1 METPTQL
8 ATQIRFHLE
17 SLGESNAHHPFE
29 QLCLGLTRRRIA
41 SNVMPAT
48 GPVAAGGDGGRD
60 GESYWSIIASE
71 LPGTSLFTALA
82 TDEDVVLAV
91 TTQRDDIPSKIRN
104 DLAKISKNSAPVD
117 RVIYFTVA
125 PVNISKRH
133 ALQKHA
139 KETYSVALDIWDAQ
153 AIADELASHDLFY
166 LAVDYLHLPSS
177 LAPERPE
184 AEATLPDWYLEDRTH
199 WRGQRN
205 LAGTVG
211 ELVDLREVLRFSA
224 LNIEARADLPDWL
237 DAAHR
242 LREAASGDPALL
254 SRIEY
259 ELVISTAFGMST
271 LLPVDPVIRDLFGRQ
286 QTEEPDPGVVVD
298 SITLLRLV
306 ESMQPRSL
314 TQIDIEES
322 GAWLDNLEQTVD
334 RMLANADGP
343 NSRAQLLCAAAIL
356 AHGTASLTAEEMRE
370 LDPDTVPDVAEIH
383 RSLSQAKQNG
393 LPLPSAPADGEVRD
407 LDKGMNYLIEL
418 ADLLPSTPLV
428 PIDEVTMLFDMTAPL
443 LVDHHD
449 YPKVRQALDQ
459 ATVERAGL
467 AAAGDRAQ
475 SRALALLQAKR
486 PVDALREV
494 HAAKMD
500 WLRGESAEGA
510 ALMMLLAARV
520 YYDMRLPL
528 AAKQYAMSAASVARA
543 NGDPELAVLMARGFM
558 VAATCEHLA
567 GQWLTATQTFRIGIW
582 AQGALAGDPW
592 SFERY
597 PYFHNMLIDQC
608 SILRAARALR
618 PAFLH
623 LIEPVLESTQLN
635 LMTDPI
641 LDGVDSIEHAD
652 EAKTAEMT
660 DNGGLGRP
668 FSDAGPTRRYTWSAW
683 GNVWTVETPNDRQH
697 VLATERFV
705 AATQIALADLAGEDL
720 LLVPGPITIE
730 VGVARDPVP
739 RSEVFVEQADRGG
752 TAHLV
757 TLTRGGVLDVDAGQL
772 EVTTAAMQA
781 IATQSLLS
789 QAAFVAVME
798 RTFERGLPHM
808 LACVRPYDELV
819 DVHKEAFFDD
829 LRSLDDTYLAPEVP
843 CLPEPAPDLAGQ
855 SFEQPAV
862 GYDRAEALRAIAS
875 RYETLRAP
883 VRLTLGRLA
892 SSEIFMILVGDLR
905 REGWKDW
912 HLLTAVANIVV
923 NKRAVVRGINM
934 TTSISDAD
942 VKRFGALM
950 FAEEQSS
957 DPDTPDEAF
966 TADQMWFHLANA
978 GVATARAWGLEVRL
992 SPFVPEAFLSVLG
1005 NRFNYWSDDV
1015 PHDPLFRTTT

>member
-1 METPTQL
+1 MLLSDRRQKPHCRTGISRTEHT
-8 ATQIRFHLE
+8 
-17 SLGESNAHHPFE
+17 GEA
-29 QLCLGLTRRRIA
+29 Q
-41 SNVMPAT
+41 
-48 GPVAAGGDGGRD
+48 
-60 GESYWSIIASE
+60 
-71 LPGTSLFTALA
+71 
-82 TDEDVVLAV
+82 
-91 TTQRDDIPSKIRN
+91 SK
-104 DLAKISKNSAPVD
+104 
-117 RVIYFTVA
+117 
-125 PVNISKRH
+125 
-133 ALQKHA
+133 
-139 KETYSVALDIWDAQ
+139 
-153 AIADELASHDLFY
+153 
-166 LAVDYLHLPSS
+166 
-177 LAPERPE
+177 
-184 AEATLPDWYLEDRTH
+184 
-199 WRGQRN
+199 

-211 ELVDLREVLRFSA
+211 ELVDLREGLRFSA

-237 DAAHR
+237 VAARR

-271 LLPVDPVIRDLFGRQ
+271 LLPVDPVLRDLFGRQ
-286 QTEEPDPGVVVD
+286 QTEDPDPGVVVD
-298 SITLLRLV
+298 SITLLRLI

-314 TQIDIEES
+314 TQIDPEES

-334 RMLANADGP
+334 RMLASTDGP
-343 NSRAQLLCAAAIL
+343 NARAQLLCAAAIL
-356 AHGTASLTAEEMRE
+356 SHGPTSLTTEEMRDV
-370 LDPDTVPDVAEIH
+370 DPRTVPDVAEIH
-383 RSLSQAKQNG
+383 RSLSRAKQNG
-393 LPLPSAPADGEVRD
+393 LPLPSAPTDGGARN
-407 LDKGMNYLIEL
+407 LDKGMNYLAEL
-418 ADLLPSTPLV
+418 VDLLPSTPLV
-428 PIDEVTMLFDMTAPL
+428 PIDEVTMIFDMTAPL

-449 YPKVRQALDQ
+449 YPDVRQALDQ

-486 PVDALREV
+486 PIDALREI

-500 WLRGESAEGA
+500 WLHGESTEGA

-520 YYDMRLPL
+520 YYDLRLPL
-528 AAKQYAMSAASVARA
+528 AAKQYAMSAASIARA
-543 NGDPELAVLMARGFM
+543 NGDPELAVLTARGFI

-597 PYFHNMLIDQC
+597 PYFHDMLIDQC
-608 SILRAARALR
+608 FILRTARELR

-623 LIEPVLESTQLN
+623 LIEPVIESTQLN

-641 LDGVDSIEHAD
+641 LESADSMEPAD
-652 EAKTAEMT
+652 EAKTAKMA
-660 DNGGLGRP
+660 DNRGLGRP
-668 FSDAGPTRRYTWSAW
+668 FSDAGPTRRYTWSAL
-683 GNVWTVETPNDRQH
+683 GNVWTVETRNDRQH
-697 VLATERFV
+697 VLAAERFV

-720 LLVPGPITIE
+720 LLVPGAITIE
-730 VGVARDPVP
+730 VDVALDQVP

-757 TLTRGGVLDVDAGQL
+757 TLTRSGVLDVDAGQL

-789 QAAFVAVME
+789 RAGFVAVME

-829 LRSLDDTYLAPEVP
+829 LRRLDGTYLAPEVT
-843 CLPEPAPDLAGQ
+843 CKPEPIPDLAEQ
-855 SFEQPAV
+855 SFEQPAAS
-862 GYDRAEALRAIAS
+862 YDRAEALRMITS

-883 VRLTLGRLA
+883 VRLTLERLA
-892 SSEIFMILVGDLR
+892 SSETFMATVGELR
-905 REGWKDW
+905 RGGWKDW
-912 HLLTAVANIVV
+912 HLLTSVANIVV
-923 NKRAVVRGINM
+923 NRRAVARGINM
-934 TTSISDAD
+934 TTSISSAD
-942 VKRFGALM
+942 VQRFRALM

-957 DPDTPDEAF
+957 DPVTPDEAF
-966 TADQMWFHLANA
+966 TVDQMWFYLANA
-978 GVATARAWGLEVRL
+978 GVATAQAWGLEVRL
-992 SPFVPEAFLSVLG
+992 SPVVPEAFLSVLG

-1015 PHDPLFRTTT
+1015 AHDPLFPTTT

>member
-41 SNVMPAT
+41 SNVIPAT
-48 GPVAAGGDGGRD
+48 GPVAVGGDDGRD
-60 GESYWSIIASE
+60 GESYWSIIAYE
-71 LPGTSLFTALA
+71 LPDTSLFTVLA

-104 DLAKISKNSAPVD
+104 DLAKICTDSAPVD
-117 RVIYFTVA
+117 RVIYFTVT
-125 PVNISKRH
+125 PVNTAKRH
-133 ALQKHA
+133 ELQKHA
-139 KETYSVALDIWDAQ
+139 RETYSVTLDIWDAQ
-153 AIADELASHDLFY
+153 AIADELASHDVFY

-184 AEATLPDWYLEDRTH
+184 TEATLPDWYLEYRAH
-199 WRGQRN
+199 WRGQCK

-211 ELVDLREVLRFSA
+211 ELVDLREGLRFSA

-237 DAAHR
+237 AAAYR
-242 LREAASGDPALL
+242 LREAAIGDPALL

-259 ELVISTAFGMST
+259 ELVISTVFGMST
-271 LLPVDPVIRDLFGRQ
+271 LLPVDSVLRDLFGRQ
-286 QTEEPDPGVVVD
+286 QTEQPDPGVVVD
-298 SITLLRLV
+298 SVTLLRLV
-306 ESMQPRSL
+306 ESMQPGSL
-314 TQIDIEES
+314 TQIGVEES
-322 GAWLDNLEQTVD
+322 GAWLDNLEQALEG
-334 RMLANADGP
+334 MLANADGP
-343 NSRAQLLCAAAIL
+343 NARAQLLCAAAIL
-356 AHGTASLTAEEMRE
+356 AHGPASLTADEMHE
-370 LDPDTVPDVAEIH
+370 LDHDTVPDVAEIH

-393 LPLPSAPADGEVRD
+393 LPLPSAPADGELRD
-407 LDKGMNYLIEL
+407 LNKGMNYLVEL

-428 PIDEVTMLFDMTAPL
+428 PIDEVTMMFDMTAPL

-449 YPKVRQALDQ
+449 YPDVRQALDQ

-475 SRALALLQAKR
+475 SRALALLRAKR
-486 PVDALREV
+486 PVDALREI

-500 WLRGESAEGA
+500 WLHGESAEGA

-520 YYDMRLPL
+520 YYDLRLPI

-543 NGDPELAVLMARGFM
+543 NGNPELAVLMARGFM
-558 VAATCEHLA
+558 VVASCEHLA

-582 AQGALAGDPW
+582 AQGGLAGDPW

-608 SILRAARALR
+608 FIVRAARALR
-618 PAFLH
+618 PAFLD

-635 LMTDPI
+635 LMTGPI
-641 LDGVDSIEHAD
+641 LESADFIEHAD
-652 EAKTAEMT
+652 EAKTAKIA
-660 DNGGLGRP
+660 DNAGLGRP
-668 FSDAGPTRRYTWSAW
+668 FSDAGPTRRYTWSAL

-697 VLATERFV
+697 VLAAERFV

-720 LLVPGPITIE
+720 LLVPGPITIK
-730 VGVARDPVP
+730 VDVARDAVP
-739 RSEVFVEQADRGG
+739 RGEVFVDQADRGG

-757 TLTRGGVLDVDAGQL
+757 TLTRGGVLDVDAGRL
-772 EVTTAAMQA
+772 EVTTAALQA

-789 QAAFVAVME
+789 QAAFLAVME

-808 LACVRPYDELV
+808 LTCVRPYDELV
-819 DVHKEAFFDD
+819 DVHKDAFFDD
-829 LRSLDDTYLAPEVP
+829 LCRLDDTYLAPHVP
-843 CLPEPAPDLAGQ
+843 CMPEPTPDLAEQ
-855 SFEQPAV
+855 WFEQPAA
-862 GYDRAEALRAIAS
+862 GYDRAEALRAITS

-892 SSEIFMILVGDLR
+892 SSEAFMKTVGELR

-923 NKRAVVRGINM
+923 NRRAVARGINM
-934 TTSISDAD
+934 TTNISDAD
-942 VKRFGALM
+942 VQRFRALM

-957 DPDTPDEAF
+957 DPVTPDEAF
-966 TADQMWFHLANA
+966 TADQMWFHLTNA
-978 GVATARAWGLEVRL
+978 GVVTARAWGLEVRL
-992 SPFVPEAFLSVLG
+992 GHFVPEAFMSVLG

-1015 PHDPLFRTTT
+1015 AHEPLFPART